1 VTEIRTLIVDDEALA
16 RRRLR
21 RLLADEP
28 DVRVVAECPNG
39 RAAVEALREH
49 EIDLVFLDVQMP
61 GMDGFGVVEAVG
73 AEAMPIVV
81 FVTAYDEYALKA
93 FEVHAVDYLLKPE
106 SEARLRAA
114 LRRVR
119 RLLGDRATAEA
130 GRRLRTLLA
139 EVLDQNGAPLPQP
152 AAGGAP
158 ASAAA
163 ATTAATAGT
172 AAAHAPA
179 AEAPPRYVD
188 RIPVKRGGRIFFVRV
203 ADVDWFEAEDNY
215 VRLHTASG
223 KHLVR
228 ETMSALED
236 ALDPGR
242 FARVHR
248 SVVVN
253 LERVREL
260 QPWFGGDYVLILHD
274 GTRLK
279 LSRTYRDQVRERLQY
294 R

>member
-1 VTEIRTLIVDDEALA
+1 MTEIRTLIVDDEALA

-28 DVRVVAECPNG
+28 DVRIVAECPSG

-61 GMDGFGVVEAVG
+61 GLDGFGVVEEVG
-73 AEAMPIVV
+73 VEAMPIVV

-139 EVLDQNGAPLPQP
+139 EVLDQNASPLPQ
-152 AAGGAP
+152 AAGAGA
-158 ASAAA
+158 ASPAA
-163 ATTAATAGT
+163 ATVASPSAAPSP
-172 AAAHAPA
+172 APA
-179 AEAPPRYVD
+179 AESPPRYVD

-228 ETMSALED
+228 ETMSAIED

-260 QPWFGGDYVLILHD
+260 QPWFGGDWVAILAD
-274 GTRLK
+274 GARLRV
-279 LSRTYRDQVRERLQY
+279 SRTYAPALLKPVA
-294 R
+294 

>member
-1 VTEIRTLIVDDEALA
+1 MTEIRTLIVDDEALA

-28 DVRVVAECPNG
+28 DVRIVAECPSG

-61 GMDGFGVVEAVG
+61 GMDGFGVIEAVG

-139 EVLDQNGAPLPQP
+139 EVLDQNASPLPQ
-152 AAGGAP
+152 AAGAGA
-158 ASAAA
+158 ASPAA
-163 ATTAATAGT
+163 ATVASPSAAPSP
-172 AAAHAPA
+172 APA
-179 AEAPPRYVD
+179 AESPPRYVD

-228 ETMSALED
+228 ETMSAIED